1 MRSVYMNTTN
11 QSVGNVWSPENPNA
25 HYPTYTNTS
34 QINHYNYRC
43 SPWSVEDGSYLR
55 LKNITLGYTLPSALL
70 AKTKVLSYARLYIS
84 GADLWETSKIND
96 GWDPEASRKV
106 STYGRYPFTRNVTVG
121 LNLTF

>member
-1 MRSVYMNTTN
+1 MHIILLIQIRRRLITITTD
-11 QSVGNVWSPENPNA
+11 VLPGLLKMVL
-25 HYPTYTNTS
+25 
-34 QINHYNYRC
+34 IF
-43 SPWSVEDGSYLR
+43 R